1 MSIFWIAVVLFAVWF
16 ATRYLRVKV
25 NKSSGIKDARS
36 PAASATPAPPNASP
50 SDCDEVE
57 IKGESNYQ
65 PALIANFGPYTEE
78 GHSEYC
84 GAELVCEPSN
94 PYDKN
99 AVRCEIGGLLVGY
112 VNKSEAKTISAHLR
126 KKKQTTLQVNASV
139 RGGWQRSRGD
149 QGNYGVSVEIAPGIL
164 DA

>member
-1 MSIFWIAVVLFAVWF
+1 MSFFWIAIVLFTVWF
-16 ATRYLRVKV
+16 ANRYLRIKV
-25 NKSSGIKDARS
+25 TKSSEIKNTHS
-36 PAASATPAPPNASP
+36 PATSATPAPPNESQNE
-50 SDCDEVE
+50 CDEVE

-84 GAELVCEPSN
+84 GAQLVCEPSN
-94 PYDKN
+94 QYDKN

-112 VNKSEAKTISAHLR
+112 VNKSEAKTIAAYLR

-139 RGGWQRSRGD
+139 RGGWQRSRSD